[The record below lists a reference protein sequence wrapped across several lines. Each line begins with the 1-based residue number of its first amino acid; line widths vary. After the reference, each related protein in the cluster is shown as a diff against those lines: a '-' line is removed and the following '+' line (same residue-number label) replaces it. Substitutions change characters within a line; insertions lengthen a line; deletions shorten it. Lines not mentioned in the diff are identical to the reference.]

1 MLNSHV
7 GNVGGF
13 GFVFFFMGF
22 ILVYLHLS
30 FLFNRLNSHV
40 DVGGFGFGFFFL
52 GHLEQLTS
60 LVSLHLLFLFN
71 SFNSHVRGFGF
82 FIFPHSIVL

>member
-13 GFVFFFMGF
+13 GFDFFFMGF
-22 ILVYLHLS
+22 ILVNLHLS

-82 FIFPHSIVL
+82 FIFLHSIVL